1 MALQWRHIIQLTR
14 AFLCEMRLDAA
25 SLHQIRAE
33 RHCRATLQV
42 RVPRQ
47 VPLDR
52 PWTQPRSPKFS
63 TSNRRENQ
71 KAMLSA
77 GIIYR
82 KQPELK
88 RDSSSC
94 PFPQGN
100 STPHPGLFITRHLC
114 TEPGYADS
122 KETQATKW
130 SCRSTASDELK
141 MTDGRDMKKIEM
153 PCEWRQSQGWC
164 S

>member
-1 MALQWRHIIQLTR
+1 MNPPHWLELLSVWNIIRTHLNKLKCYHPAQKAALRAALQWRHIIQLTR

-88 RDSSSC
+88 RDSFFLPISSRKLYAPPRLVHNKALVHGARIC
-94 PFPQGN
+94 RLQGN
-100 STPHPGLFITRHLC
+100 TSH
-114 TEPGYADS
+114 
-122 KETQATKW
+122 
-130 SCRSTASDELK
+130 
-141 MTDGRDMKKIEM
+141 
-153 PCEWRQSQGWC
+153 
-164 S
+164 